1 MAQTAQTDRGLEE
14 STMLAAVARR
24 GIGRWAMAAAL
35 LVIVLA
41 GTILLVGVV
50 LGGGTSEVAGTA
62 DLRSLPR
69 FGEMVR
75 RVDRAVRHRDDTAEK
90 AAEDPM
96 QDELGADAT
105 TDELAPPVDPPR
117 PFVDRTA
124 FPTEPTPEGAAT
136 WNAPGRKSILQ
147 VQRYAFSESVDSNI
161 VLTDLAPR
169 HGISYLAEVRPTT
182 GAATGTPTATG
193 GPWHLQNADP
203 AGQLLHATAD
213 GLLLVTDDGEE
224 ECRLWPGGDP
234 SLLAAAAR
242 QGQEF
247 GAAWIPLCGKP
258 ARVFLRLPVSG
269 RKTNKE
275 RTTDFLR
282 DHLPGGEQ
290 MTVLVRKT
298 LFADSELR
306 VGVLEGRTAEFQRQ
320 DGAPPRVAVD
330 PRWSDLTTNLGDFGL
345 AASGVVG
352 GKVPVGRW
360 LTLADGRDGVWF
372 SLFQPRLVDD
382 SVVRDSRLQP
392 LDEVELSSM
401 VYLVAFDLDDHDVSF
416 VLGTEHPRLDW
427 SDRLPADVGDRS
439 KPGPDGFNDGAPLV
453 RSGQV
458 PPWRLAELQATFTGG
473 FKRSHSAF
481 KRGDLSRRND
491 GSHYGFVED
500 GVVWSKPQPH
510 LATVTVWEDGRV
522 DLHTWTEEDNERLAH
537 VRHLRQN
544 GVPLLAP
551 ETGADGTESI
561 RVGSLVGRWGEGN
574 WSGSQDQKLR
584 SVRAGLCLT
593 EGITEEYADE
603 AADKDSDKDS
613 EKDSEKD
620 SDRHLVYGWFSA
632 STPSGMAKVFLAY
645 GCRYALLLDMN
656 ALEHTYLSI
665 LTPTTD
671 DRPLPATALRV
682 EHLVRGMEVLDETQ
696 TDSKQGSHTLP
707 RFAGFADNR
716 DFFYLTRKAESDR

>member
-1 MAQTAQTDRGLEE
+1 MA
-14 STMLAAVARR
+14 
-24 GIGRWAMAAAL
+24 
-35 LVIVLA
+35 
-41 GTILLVGVV
+41 
-50 LGGGTSEVAGTA
+50 
-62 DLRSLPR
+62 
-69 FGEMVR
+69 
-75 RVDRAVRHRDDTAEK
+75 
-90 AAEDPM
+90 
-96 QDELGADAT
+96 
-105 TDELAPPVDPPR
+105 
-117 PFVDRTA
+117 
-124 FPTEPTPEGAAT
+124 
-136 WNAPGRKSILQ
+136 WNAPGRKPILQ
-147 VQRYAFSESVDSNI
+147 IQRYAITETVDSKV

-169 HGISYLAEVRPTT
+169 HGITYLAEVRS
-182 GAATGTPTATG
+182 ATGIATG

-213 GLLLVTDDGEE
+213 GLLLVTEGGEE
-224 ECRLWPGGDP
+224 ECRLWPDGDP
-234 SLLAAAAR
+234 SLLDAAAR
-242 QGQEF
+242 QGRDL

-269 RKTNKE
+269 RKTRKE

-282 DHLPGGEQ
+282 DHLPAGEQ

-306 VGVLEGRTAEFQRQ
+306 VGVLEGRAAAFQRQ
-320 DGAPPRVAVD
+320 PDAPPQVAID
-330 PRWSDLTTNLGDFGL
+330 SRWRGLTTGLGDFGL
-345 AASGVVG
+345 APSGVAD

-360 LTLADGRDGVWF
+360 LPLADDRAGVWV

-382 SVVRDSRLQP
+382 AQIKDSRLQP

-416 VLGTEHPRLDW
+416 ALGTDHPRLGW
-427 SDRLPADVGDRS
+427 SERVPEDVGDRG
-439 KPGPDGFNDGAPLV
+439 KAGPDGFDDGAPLV

-458 PPWRLAELQATFTGG
+458 PPWRLADLQATFTGG

-510 LATVTVWEDGRV
+510 LATATVWEDGRV
-522 DLHTWTEEDNERLAH
+522 ELHTWTEQDNERLAH

-551 ETGADGTESI
+551 EATADGTETI

-584 SVRAGLCLT
+584 SVRAGLC
-593 EGITEEYADE
+593 ITDE
-603 AADKDSDKDS
+603 AG
-613 EKDSEKD
+613 
-620 SDRHLVYGWFSA
+620 DRHLVYGWFSA

-645 GCRYALLLDMN
+645 RCQYALLLDMN

-665 LTPTTD
+665 LTPTTG

-682 EHLVRGMEVLDETQ
+682 EHLVRGMEVLDETLS
-696 TDSKQGSHTLP
+696 TGTIDSITLP

-716 DFFYLTRKAESDR
+716 DFFYLTRKMEPDR

>member
-1 MAQTAQTDRGLEE
+1 
-14 STMLAAVARR
+14 MLAAGIRR
-24 GIGRWAMAAAL
+24 RIGRWELAATL

-41 GTILLVGVV
+41 SAVLLVGVV
-50 LGGGTSEVAGTA
+50 FGGGSSEVEGTA

-69 FGEMVR
+69 FGEIVR
-75 RVDRAVRHRDDTAEK
+75 KVDRAVRHRGDDEPVD
-90 AAEDPM
+90 AAEDPTLNE
-96 QDELGADAT
+96 QGAE
-105 TDELAPPVDPPR
+105 ELAPPLESVEVPP
-117 PFVDRTA
+117 PVVDRTA
-124 FPTEPTPEGAAT
+124 FSTEPTAEAQTA

-147 VQRYAFSESVDSNI
+147 VQRYAHSETVDGSGDSRI
-161 VLTDLAPR
+161 HLTDLAPR
-169 HGISYLAEVRPTT
+169 HGISFLAEVRSAS
-182 GAATGTPTATG
+182 GRSLG

-213 GLLLVTDDGEE
+213 GLLLVTDEGEE
-224 ECRLWPGGDP
+224 ECQLWPDGDP
-234 SLLAAAAR
+234 SLLATAAR
-242 QGQEF
+242 QGQDL

-269 RKTNKE
+269 RKTRKE

-282 DHLPGGEQ
+282 DYLPAGEQ

-306 VGVLEGRTAEFQRQ
+306 VGVLEGRTEEFERQ
-320 DGAPPRVAVD
+320 DGAPPRVAID
-330 PRWSDLTTNLGDFGL
+330 PRWSDLTTVLGDFGL
-345 AASGVVG
+345 AASGVVH

-360 LTLADGRDGVWF
+360 LPLADGRDGVWI

-382 SVVRDSRLQP
+382 AVIRDSRIQP

-401 VYLVAFDLDDHDVSF
+401 VYLVAFDLDEHDVSF
-416 VLGTEHPRLDW
+416 VLGTDHPRLDW
-427 SDRLPADVGDRS
+427 SERVPLDVGDRS
-439 KPGPDGFNDGAPLV
+439 KPGPDGFADGAPLV

-458 PPWRLAELQATFTGG
+458 PPWLLADLQATFTGG
-473 FKRSHSAF
+473 FKRSHGAF

-500 GVVWSKPQPH
+500 GVVWSKPQPG

-522 DLHTWTEEDNERLAH
+522 DLHTWTEQDDERLAR

-551 ETGADGTESI
+551 ETAADGTESV
-561 RVGSLVGRWGEGN
+561 RVGPLVGRWGEGN

-584 SVRAGLCLT
+584 SVRAGLCITEGLT
-593 EGITEEYADE
+593 ENEE
-603 AADKDSDKDS
+603 S
-613 EKDSEKD
+613 
-620 SDRHLVYGWFSA
+620 RHLIYGWFSA
-632 STPSGMAKVFLAY
+632 GTPSGMAKVFLAY
-645 GCRYALLLDMN
+645 RCRYAQLLDMN

-671 DRPLPATALRV
+671 DRPLPATALRI
-682 EHLVRGMEVLDETQ
+682 EHLVRGMEVLDESLIDT
-696 TDSKQGSHTLP
+696 KQGKATLP

-716 DFFYLTRKAESDR
+716 DFFYLTRKTESVR